1 MVLQSSGVDNVYV
14 YVWRGIMQF
23 QHETTIRAP
32 GAHGLQP
39 ISNNVQLILALAVSS
54 EVPFGPVRMFRA
66 QFLGQLN

>member
-1 MVLQSSGVDNVYV
+1 
-14 YVWRGIMQF
+14 MQF
-23 QHETTIRAP
+23 QHKTTIRAP